1 MFHTDPI
8 KEILVARNFNKIP
21 EDVDVILA
29 YYDVIGKIETS
40 SHKELEKI
48 VTRDIRKIENIQS
61 SITLTINL

>member
-1 MFHTDPI
+1 M
-8 KEILVARNFNKIP
+8 VARNFNKIP
-21 EDVDVILA
+21 EVKEVDVVLG
-29 YYDVIGKIETS
+29 YYDVIGKVETS

>member
-1 MFHTDPI
+1 M
-8 KEILVARNFNKIP
+8 
-21 EDVDVILA
+21 LA